1 MSTDRAV
8 ILRSLDEP
16 AAFGRL
22 FERHARPIH
31 RFIARRTDEQVAE
44 EVVAETFLRAF
55 ERRDRFAPTHD
66 SALPWLF
73 GIAVNVL
80 RHRRIPDLPLLPVD
94 EERADE
100 ADAID
105 AAGRRVDAQRR
116 LGPVIAAVRRMPPK
130 SRDVVLLHVWA
141 GLSYEDVGEA
151 LQIPV
156 GTVRSRLNRARAA
169 LRALPEP
176 NPRTDGE
183 PDGRDAVAVYLP

>member
-1 MSTDRAV
+1 M
-8 ILRSLDEP
+8 
-16 AAFGRL
+16 FGRL

-31 RFIARRTDEQVAE
+31 RFVARRADELVAE

-55 ERRDRFAPTHD
+55 ERRDRFASTRD
-66 SALPWLF
+66 DALPWLF

-100 ADAID
+100 GDAIE
-105 AAGRRVDAQRR
+105 AVGRRVDAQRR
-116 LGPVIAAVRRMPPK
+116 LGPVVAAVRRMPPK

-141 GLSYEDVGEA
+141 GLSYEDISEA

-176 NPRTDGE
+176 NPRTDGGS
-183 PDGRDAVAVYLP
+183 DGRDAVAVYLP